1 MALALGSGSDAV
13 AFLVAAGI
21 VYEIIAKDV
30 SSPQTAELNAATRAP
45 TLMKWV
51 HVGQIEAAAFIAI
64 AVAFEPK
71 KAKPILIGGILA
83 MAVTE
88 VEYLHAKKSGLE
100 NPGPPTE
107 EHNPGFSRA
116 VEGGA
121 VGGATAAVVS
131 GVL

>member
-51 HVGQIEAAAFIAI
+51 HVGQIEAAAFIGI

-88 VEYLHAKKSGLE
+88 LEYIHAKKSGLE

-107 EHNPGFSRA
+107 VHNPGLQTI
-116 VEGGA
+116 EGGVA
-121 VGGATAAVVS
+121 GGATAAIVS
-131 GVL
+131 GAFA

>member
-13 AFLVAAGI
+13 AFLVSAGI

-51 HVGQIEAAAFIAI
+51 HVGQIEAAAFVGI
-64 AVAFEPK
+64 AVMFEPK

-88 VEYLHAKKSGLE
+88 LEYLHAKKSGLE

-107 EHNPGFSRA
+107 THNSA
-116 VEGGA
+116 LQSIEGGA